1 MIKKLILLIL
11 CALLPVIDGAVDL
24 GASNEVEVVDL
35 NLASIVQT
43 VPLPEPVSEPE
54 PEPVQATVAYAAEP
68 VAAPVVAP
76 APVETVMPANAI
88 SVAGHVIPIV
98 EVADTAVNAGD
109 HVNKYGAKFL
119 YGHNS
124 PAVFGDLV
132 YMGVGNVFMVSDGGV
147 TSTYQVAE
155 VQIFEKASETTLSS
169 NGVTY
174 RMAAV
179 ANGKGRYDMVLMTC
193 YGTMYGNGDAS
204 HRLVIFANRV

>member
-1 MIKKLILLIL
+1 MKNVFLLLIGIL
-11 CALLPVIDGAVDL
+11 VAVISNPIIL
-24 GASNEVEVVDL
+24 GASDDVRVTEIDSTRV
-35 NLASIVQT
+35 VQT
-43 VPLPEPVSEPE
+43 VAATDPASDVLVEQIQEASVSDAAVAEM
-54 PEPVQATVAYAAEP
+54 TVA
-68 VAAPVVAP
+68 VK
-76 APVETVMPANAI
+76 PVETAVPTDAI
-88 SVAGHVIPIV
+88 SIAGRVIPIV
-98 EVADTAVNAGD
+98 NVTNTAIDAGD

-132 YMGVGNVFMVSDGGV
+132 YVGVGNVFMVSDGGV
-147 TSTYQVAE
+147 TNTYQVAE

-174 RMAAV
+174 RMSAV

-204 HRLVIFANRV
+204 HRLVLFANRV